1 MWRRRSQRR
10 RHGGELELVSHG
22 RRDGDG
28 GEDERGHERL
38 RRRKSM
44 LSADRSTED
53 MERTRLITV
62 RSEGKE
68 MRLGGGMR

>member
-1 MWRRRSQRR
+1 MEESWSRCRM
-10 RHGGELELVSHG
+10 GGG
-22 RRDGDG
+22 TGM

-38 RRRKSM
+38 RRQKSM
-44 LSADRSTED
+44 LSADTATED

>member
-1 MWRRRSQRR
+1 M
-10 RHGGELELVSHG
+10 
-22 RRDGDG
+22 
-28 GEDERGHERL
+28 GEDECGHERL
-38 RRRKSM
+38 RRQKSM
-44 LSADRSTED
+44 LSADTATED